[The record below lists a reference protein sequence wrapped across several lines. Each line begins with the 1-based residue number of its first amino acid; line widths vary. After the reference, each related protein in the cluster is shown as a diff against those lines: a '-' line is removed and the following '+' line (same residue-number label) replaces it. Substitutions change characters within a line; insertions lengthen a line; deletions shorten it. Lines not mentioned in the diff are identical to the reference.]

1 MPNSRA
7 ETPLS
12 VLPELLTPDNPFSIS
27 SMNRMAGAL
36 ASERELVVTRLR
48 RMGVDIL
55 RADFDSLGPA
65 LLSRYAEIK
74 QRDRL

>member
-1 MPNSRA
+1 
-7 ETPLS
+7 
-12 VLPELLTPDNPFSIS
+12 
-27 SMNRMAGAL
+27 MAGTL
-36 ASERELVVTRLR
+36 AAERELVASRLR

-65 LLSRYAEIK
+65 LLARYAEIK